1 MHEVLAFSA
10 ILTAG
15 AFLISSF
22 AVFWPEYRAAQKRD
36 AASTESTAGAARAAG
51 AAAEAAGVA
60 GAAVTAASSAGTGQ
74 SGNLP
79 RYDIAG
85 PEDMKRYYFNYP
97 ACPAAEQ
104 EEEQEVLAVAARD

>member
-36 AASTESTAGAARAAG
+36 AAGTESTAGAGTGVAGTAAAG
-51 AAAEAAGVA
+51 ASA
-60 GAAVTAASSAGTGQ
+60 AGTGQ
-74 SGNLP
+74 SGNHP
-79 RYDIAG
+79 RYNLTG

-97 ACPAAEQ
+97 ACPAQ
-104 EEEQEVLAVAARD
+104 EEEEEKEGLALAARD

>member
-36 AASTESTAGAARAAG
+36 AASTERTAPAAG
-51 AAAEAAGVA
+51 AAAAEATGVA
-60 GAAVTAASSAGTGQ
+60 GTAASSAGTGQ
-74 SGNLP
+74 SGNHP
-79 RYDIAG
+79 RYNITG

-97 ACPAAEQ
+97 ACPAQ
-104 EEEQEVLAVAARD
+104 EEEEEKEGLVLAARD